1 MSVATAYATWLQGAM
16 GHLIEVQADVS
27 SGVVGTTVVGRADVA
42 INEARERCRMAIVNS
57 GLAWPGSKRITILLS
72 PADLA
77 KRGTH
82 FDLAIAV
89 AVLAAHD
96 RVKSERL
103 PQSLFVGELTLTGG
117 LRCVHG
123 VLPMV
128 LSAARHGIRQV
139 FVPEPQVRE
148 AALVPGVVVF
158 GLRSLAQ
165 VAALLNDEEVPEAPP
180 VAGLSSGSL
189 LSWRGQSR
197 LDELDLL
204 DVDGMAEAKYAVEVA
219 AAGGHHVMLTGPK
232 GAGKTTLAERLP
244 SILPDLTA
252 EESLELTAIH
262 SLAGVLGPADD
273 LIVRPPF
280 FAPHH
285 DASKVGLLGGGS
297 GRVRPGDVSRA
308 HNGVLFLDE
317 FPLFRA
323 DVIEA
328 LRQPLES
335 GEVTITRGEESA
347 TFPARGLVVMACN
360 PCPCGNFHPASEP
373 QRVRLPRAGATPL
386 PRQADRADHRP
397 GRHQPRGPARLAARA
412 ARPLRPAR
420 DLGGRAGPG
429 HRRSPAAARAVRR
442 PQLAAQLPGA
452 RPGPATGVA
461 ARRRAPAEGRRRD
474 LRRSAHAPRRDA
486 RAPARV
492 DDRRPRP
499 GRRAGLHPAGHRP
512 AAEAR
517 TAPARRQPAPEG
529 RRMTASDRERLA
541 RVALGTLGEPGDPRL
556 VSLVAELGPVL
567 VHDQLAAGYDA
578 GDGVQDDIA
587 ARLVGADPARDL
599 ERAERAGIRFVVPG
613 DDEWPTQVDQLL
625 RTETLRDRGG
635 PPLGLWVRGP
645 MGLDELESSVAVVG
659 SRSATS
665 YGTTIAGEIAAVV
678 ARAGYPVVSG
688 AAFGIDQAAHRG
700 ALAAGG
706 RTVAVLACGVDLVYP
721 PAHHQLLEHLVK
733 TCAVVSELPPGRSV
747 SRIRFLSRNRLI
759 AALTRGTVVVE
770 AAARS
775 GALNTAGWA
784 ARLYRPLMSVPGP
797 VTAAQSEGTHEL
809 LRKGAASIVTRGEEV
824 LELVAPSGH
833 HLVAPRRGRV
843 YARDRLPPRQQ
854 QVLDAVPRHRG
865 VGADAIARTAGIGL
879 LDTQAALQRL
889 ERAGIV
895 ARTSDGWRI
904 RDVNAPD
911 SPAENAEVPT
921 MNP

>member
-1 MSVATAYATWLQGAM
+1 MDGNSTDGTDHTKQGLGHYGETLAARHLTGAGMVLLERNWRTTAGEIDLLLREGDVLVVCEVKTRTSDACGLPHEAVDQAKVDRLRRVADEWLAAMPPTLATSGSTWWRSPGRSRVLGRGARAGDRLMSVATAYATWLQGAM

-165 VAALLNDEEVPEAPP
+165 VAALLNDEAVPEAPP

-244 SILPDLTA
+244 SLLPDLTA

-360 PCPCGNFHPASEP
+360 PCPCGNFHPHPSRTRATASSRCGATTAP
-373 QRVRLPRAGATPL
+373 SSPGRSPTGSTSTARCSPSRRTSGTTASPRARPRRSCGPGSAT
-386 PRQADRADHRP
+386 RACASSSGTP
-397 GRHQPRGPARLAARA
+397 TAAGGSTR
-412 ARPLRPAR
+412 RRPAPSCN
-420 DLGGRAGPG
+420 GSGRSPPSSS
-429 HRRSPAAARAVRR
+429 RRSTTRSTPVGSRAAAR
-442 PQLAAQLPGA
+442 
-452 RPGPATGVA
+452 
-461 ARRRAPAEGRRRD
+461 RAC
-474 LRRSAHAPRRDA
+474 
-486 RAPARV
+486 
-492 DDRRPRP
+492 
-499 GRRAGLHPAGHRP
+499 
-512 AAEAR
+512 
-517 TAPARRQPAPEG
+517 T
-529 RRMTASDRERLA
+529 
-541 RVALGTLGEPGDPRL
+541 
-556 VSLVAELGPVL
+556 
-567 VHDQLAAGYDA
+567 
-578 GDGVQDDIA
+578 
-587 ARLVGADPARDL
+587 
-599 ERAERAGIRFVVPG
+599 
-613 DDEWPTQVDQLL
+613 
-625 RTETLRDRGG
+625 
-635 PPLGLWVRGP
+635 
-645 MGLDELESSVAVVG
+645 G
-659 SRSATS
+659 SR
-665 YGTTIAGEIAAVV
+665 
-678 ARAGYPVVSG
+678 
-688 AAFGIDQAAHRG
+688 
-700 ALAAGG
+700 
-706 RTVAVLACGVDLVYP
+706 
-721 PAHHQLLEHLVK
+721 
-733 TCAVVSELPPGRSV
+733 GRSPTSTRWRCRV
-747 SRIRFLSRNRLI
+747 S
-759 AALTRGTVVVE
+759 
-770 AAARS
+770 
-775 GALNTAGWA
+775 
-784 ARLYRPLMSVPGP
+784 
-797 VTAAQSEGTHEL
+797 
-809 LRKGAASIVTRGEEV
+809 
-824 LELVAPSGH
+824 PSST
-833 HLVAPRRGRV
+833 
-843 YARDRLPPRQQ
+843 PPC
-854 QVLDAVPRHRG
+854 G
-865 VGADAIARTAGIGL
+865 
-879 LDTQAALQRL
+879 
-889 ERAGIV
+889 
-895 ARTSDGWRI
+895 
-904 RDVNAPD
+904 
-911 SPAENAEVPT
+911 
-921 MNP
+921 